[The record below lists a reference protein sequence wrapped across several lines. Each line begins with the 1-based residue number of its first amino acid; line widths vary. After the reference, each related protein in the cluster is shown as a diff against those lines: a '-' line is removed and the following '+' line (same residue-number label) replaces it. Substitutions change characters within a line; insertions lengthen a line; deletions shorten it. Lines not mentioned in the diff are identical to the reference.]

1 MVTEATQRG
10 ESIACGVYLLD
21 AVRVMH
27 TAQQVNHGRDCDEHN
42 NIGGDEMAG
51 AGEKAAAR
59 SKTRRWE
66 DLPHSLGDR

>member
-1 MVTEATQRG
+1 
-10 ESIACGVYLLD
+10 
-21 AVRVMH
+21 MH

-59 SKTRRWE
+59 SKTRRGE